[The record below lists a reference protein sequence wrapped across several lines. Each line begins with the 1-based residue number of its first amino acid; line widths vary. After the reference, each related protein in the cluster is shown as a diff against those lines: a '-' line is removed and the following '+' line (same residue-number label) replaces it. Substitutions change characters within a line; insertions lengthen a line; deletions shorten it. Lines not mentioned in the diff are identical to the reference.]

1 GLCVLARRGARPDL
15 TSFPTRRSSDLI
27 ILIALGTMAV
37 PPLLFNGDWS
47 TWIYEGLAVLV
58 VGCPC
63 ALVISTPVAIVTA
76 IGNSARNGVLIKG
89 GVYLEAVGTL
99 QAAAFDKT
107 GTVTKGLPEV
117 TDFVNVCGRDDAELL
132 AIAASIE
139 KHSQHPLAA
148 AIVRK
153 AEKAAAISTGHTSR
167 GTKQQA

>member
-76 IGNSARNGVLIKG
+76 IGNSARNGVDRKSTRLNSSHVKIS
-89 GVYLEAVGTL
+89 YAVFCL
-99 QAAAFDKT
+99 K
-107 GTVTKGLPEV
+107 K
-117 TDFVNVCGRDDAELL
+117 
-132 AIAASIE
+132 
-139 KHSQHPLAA
+139 K
-148 AIVRK
+148 
-153 AEKAAAISTGHTSR
+153 
-167 GTKQQA
+167 